1 MDYEK
6 GITKKSDMKEDIT
19 YILCP
24 DPSCQLFFKPD
35 CNIPCENNCPKQGE
49 MKKIVFCRCGRVIV
63 LNGHHC
69 WMQRVDCND
78 CGASLFFRMS
88 GKYQLI
94 YERPR

>member
-1 MDYEK
+1 MDCEK
-6 GITKKSDMKEDIT
+6 GIIKKSDMKEDIT

-35 CNIPCENNCPKQGE
+35 CMVPCENNCPKQDE
-49 MKKIVFCRCGRVIV
+49 MKKLILCKCGEIVELPGEH
-63 LNGHHC
+63 G
-69 WMQRVDCND
+69 WMFRVDCE
-78 CGASLFFRMS
+78 CGASLFDRMS